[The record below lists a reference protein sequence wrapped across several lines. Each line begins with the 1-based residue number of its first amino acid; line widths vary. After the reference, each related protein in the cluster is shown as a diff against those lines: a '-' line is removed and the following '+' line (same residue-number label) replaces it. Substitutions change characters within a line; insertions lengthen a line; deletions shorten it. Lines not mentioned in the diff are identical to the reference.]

1 MPQTISR
8 RLFAALLAGLFLA
21 VAAPGSAQAAS
32 LESAKAQGLVGER
45 PDGLLGA
52 VQSALPPDVAQM
64 MESINRQRLDKYRQI
79 AQQNGTPLS
88 AVQAVAGE
96 KLIQRADPGTYVWQ
110 GGGWVRK

>member
-1 MPQTISR
+1 MPHTFSR
-8 RLFAALLAGLFLA
+8 RLVAAVLAGLFLA
-21 VAAPGSAQAAS
+21 VMTPAPAQAAS

-52 VQSALPPDVAQM
+52 VQGSLPPDVAQM
-64 MESINRQRLDKYRQI
+64 MENINRQRLDKYRQI

-96 KLIQRADPGTYVWQ
+96 KLIQRAEPGTYVWQ
-110 GGGWVRK
+110 GGGWTKR